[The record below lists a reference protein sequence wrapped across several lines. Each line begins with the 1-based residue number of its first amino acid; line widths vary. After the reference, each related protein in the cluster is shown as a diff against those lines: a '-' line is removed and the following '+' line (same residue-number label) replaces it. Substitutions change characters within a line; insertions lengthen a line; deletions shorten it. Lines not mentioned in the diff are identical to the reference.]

1 MDLEFVINEVVSS
14 FLSDLNKGEK
24 ITKWLIDFSKDKISF
39 YLMTP
44 YLAWSSYALI
54 LNCSIFLLN

>member
-24 ITKWLIDFSKDKISF
+24 ITKWLIDFSRDKINSGKDF
-39 YLMTP
+39 MINNELKNITKKLSNMHQG
-44 YLAWSSYALI
+44 
-54 LNCSIFLLN
+54 